1 MSRSTSILGVL
12 LGASLLANAML
23 AVRLSKAPEP
33 EPVVARKTVAAP
45 EKRPGTPDD
54 PAALRESLEVER
66 RKNEELKAKIER
78 LETDKKVL
86 AQDTPG
92 AAKGDKLEVFRT
104 KLRKLMKLMKDPA
117 AKAGNLD
124 QDAMLEATEVMMD
137 FFRMSAMRTKEPKL
151 YADYLQAFYEVGLE
165 GEGTALTEAQAASL
179 SKLLQELGQDLAKV
193 PATPTG
199 EKLLKEI
206 ELEGSAMA
214 RVNALLNDAQRTA
227 ITKENMNA
235 LAAGNMLSTS
245 YVPQGPG
252 AADQIVAQWTAAYQL
267 DAAQATQAKVA
278 AQAYL
283 DAMKRAGG
291 KFSFEKQGSP
301 GHYEYRLRSAREQLT
316 ALQMLQASMTPAQQE
331 RMRTQTMREILLF
344 DAAASAA
351 GASVE
356 VVPADK

>member
-33 EPVVARKTVAAP
+33 QPTTVRKTSVAAADP
-45 EKRPGTPDD
+45 AAE
-54 PAALRESLEVER
+54 PAALRESLEAER
-66 RKNEELKAKIER
+66 KKNEELKAKIER

-86 AQDTPG
+86 AQDGPAPG
-92 AAKGDKLEVFRT
+92 KADKLEAFRA

-124 QDAMLEATEVMMD
+124 PDAMVEATEVMMD
-137 FFRMSAMRTKEPKL
+137 FFRMSAMRSKEPKA

-165 GEGTALTEAQAASL
+165 GEGTALTEAQTSSL
-179 SKLLQELGQDLAKV
+179 SKLLQDLGQDLARI

-199 EKLLKEI
+199 EKLIKEI
-206 ELEGSAMA
+206 ELEAAAMA
-214 RVNALLNDAQRTA
+214 RVNAVLTDAQRTA

-235 LAAGNMLSTS
+235 LAAGNMMSTS

-252 AADQIVAQWTAAYQL
+252 AVDQIAQQWTAAYQL
-267 DAAQATQAKVA
+267 DPAQQAQAKVA

-283 DAMKRAGG
+283 DAMKRAPG
-291 KFSFEKQGSP
+291 KFSFEKQGTTE
-301 GHYEYRLRSAREQLT
+301 HFDYRLRSAREQLA

-331 RMRTQTMREILLF
+331 RVRTQTMRELLLF
-344 DAAASAA
+344 DAAGTAA
-351 GASVE
+351 DA
-356 VVPADK
+356 VVPPSAEK

>member
-33 EPVVARKTVAAP
+33 DPMAARKTASP
-45 EKRPGTPDD
+45 EKKSGANDD
-54 PAALRESLEVER
+54 PAALRESLELE
-66 RKNEELKAKIER
+66 KKKTQELQAKIDR

-86 AQDTPG
+86 AQDGPG
-92 AAKGDKLEVFRT
+92 AGKVDKLDAFRT

-124 QDAMLEATEVMMD
+124 PDSMVEATEVMME
-137 FFRMSAMRTKEPKL
+137 FVKMSAVRAKEPKL

-165 GEGTALTEAQAASL
+165 GEGTALTEAQSASL
-179 SKLLQELGQDLAKV
+179 AKLFQDLGQELTKI

-199 EKLLKEI
+199 ERMVREI
-206 ELEGSAMA
+206 EIESKAMGQ
-214 RVNALLNDAQRTA
+214 VSALLTEAQRTA
-227 ITKENMNA
+227 LTKENMNA
-235 LAAGNMLSTS
+235 LAAGNMMSTS
-245 YVPQGPG
+245 YVSEGPT
-252 AADQIVAQWTAAYQL
+252 AAEQIATQWTAAYQL
-267 DAAQATQAKVA
+267 DATQTAAAKAA

-291 KFSFEKQGSP
+291 KFAFDKQGTP
-301 GHYEYRLRSAREQLT
+301 EHYDYRLRSAREQLA

-331 RMRTQTMREILLF
+331 RVRTQTMREILLF
-344 DAAASAA
+344 DAAAAVG

-356 VVPADK
+356 TVPADK